1 MPGRRPRT
9 ATRPR
14 APGKPRF
21 SPTRLALYRFCP
33 KAYEYYYVRGLRWGL
48 MTAGHA
54 FGGTLH
60 RTLETFHRDGAQAPL
75 EVLLET
81 YRATWT
87 DAGYADAA
95 EAARHFEA
103 GEELLRRYHAVAG
116 ETARETIAVETT
128 LRVDYPAFALF
139 GKIDRLDRLASG
151 ELQVVDYKS
160 GRLTVSEQDVR
171 DSRALAIYQL
181 LVARRHPGVLV
192 SAAILC
198 LRSGEMAAI
207 HRSPDELDA
216 VESEV
221 SALVAT
227 ILADT
232 TFHPTPGPHCVECPF
247 FRICPAAQRQL
258 VARSS

>member
-1 MPGRRPRT
+1 MRARRPG
-9 ATRPR
+9 APSKPR

-33 KAYEYYYVRGLRWGL
+33 KAYEYYYVRGLRWGQ

-60 RTLETFHRDGAQAPL
+60 RTLETFHREGAQAPL
-75 EVLLET
+75 EALLET
-81 YRATWT
+81 YRATWVE
-87 DAGYADAA
+87 AGYADAA
-95 EAARHFEA
+95 EAARHFAA
-103 GEELLRRYHAVAG
+103 GEELLRRYHALAG

-128 LRVDYPAFALF
+128 LRVDYPTFALF

-160 GRLTVSEQDVR
+160 GRLTVTEQEVR
-171 DSRALAIYQL
+171 DSPALAIYQL
-181 LVARRHPGVLV
+181 LVARRHPGVPV

-198 LRSGEMAAI
+198 LRTGESAAV
-207 HRSPDELDA
+207 HRSPDELDTIEA
-216 VESEV
+216 EV
-221 SALVAT
+221 SALIAT

-232 TFHPTPGPHCVECPF
+232 AFHPTPGPHCVDCPF
-247 FRICPAAQRQL
+247 FRICPAAQR
-258 VARSS
+258 S